1 MYSMF
6 LGTGRKKPLF
16 DHKLWNIHD
25 RVITATPRSNN
36 SVEGW
41 HNAFANHVSICH
53 PSIVKLTEKI
63 RREQSKF
70 EVNMAKILQG
80 HIIKTKKACYRRLDE
95 RITRLANAFDSSGLD
110 EFLKNT
116 AANYNNAT
124 THEHESVIE
133 SMIHHLKSLN
143 SFGNPSSS
151 HLIGNQA
158 RHLVDEAREQVRMS
172 INASDSNEIIFTSGG
187 TESNNLAIH
196 GILKSNFNKF
206 QHIITSPF
214 EHPSVINII
223 KYLQNSN
230 KNIQVSFVQVNSNG
244 IIDLE
249 HFRQLLKPETKLV
262 TIMHSNNEIGSIQP
276 IEEIVRL
283 CRQYGSSD
291 LVIHSDASQSIGKIA
306 VDVSN
311 LDIDLLTICSHKF
324 HGPKGIGALYVR
336 QGIKL
341 ETILYGAQHE
351 QGLRPGT
358 ENVLA
363 IIGLGTACQLI
374 SNKYLL
380 NKRIEQMKRTRDRLY
395 QGLINQFNQYDANVI
410 IRNGNEKCLS
420 NTLSLTFRGINAKKL
435 VNKLNDRVAFSTGS
449 ACHEDTQHHSIS
461 TTLQAIGLPYKLA
474 RSTIRLS
481 TSYMTTDDEIDQA
494 IILITNAVK
503 EQLSSLID
511 EY

>member
-1 MYSMF
+1 MALISNDNV
-6 LGTGRKKPLF
+6 F
-16 DHKLWNIHD
+16 DKQNRDISHLI
-25 RVITATPRSNN
+25 
-36 SVEGW
+36 
-41 HNAFANHVSICH
+41 
-53 PSIVKLTEKI
+53 
-63 RREQSKF
+63 
-70 EVNMAKILQG
+70 
-80 HIIKTKKACYRRLDE
+80 YLD
-95 RITRLANAFDSSGLD
+95 
-110 EFLKNT
+110 
-116 AANYNNAT
+116 NNAT

-151 HLIGNQA
+151 HLIGIQA
-158 RHLVDEAREQVRMS
+158 RYLVDEAREQVRMS

-196 GILKSNFNKF
+196 GILKANFNKF
-206 QHIITSPF
+206 QHIVTSPF

-262 TIMHSNNEIGSIQP
+262 TIMHSSIQP

-291 LVIHSDASQSIGKIA
+291 LVIHSDASQSMGKIA
-306 VDVSN
+306 IDVSN
-311 LDIDLLTICSHKF
+311 LNIDLLTICSHKF
-324 HGPKGIGALYVR
+324 HGPKGVGALYVR

-351 QGLRPGT
+351 RGLRPGT

-363 IIGLGTACQLI
+363 IIGLGKACQLI

-420 NTLSLTFRGINAKKL
+420 NTLSLTFHGINAKQL
-435 VNKLNDRVAFSTGS
+435 VNKLNDRLAFSTGS